1 MLAFAV
7 ADEMLTWFV
16 AGEDSK
22 FYLALRGES
31 YFRLDFFE
39 SDVFLLLIEFIDY
52 LSDTIRITVGRD
64 YAL

>member
-1 MLAFAV
+1 
-7 ADEMLTWFV
+7 MLTWFV

>member
-1 MLAFAV
+1 MEFC
-7 ADEMLTWFV
+7 
-16 AGEDSK
+16 
-22 FYLALRGES
+22 LALRGEL

-39 SDVFLLLIEFIDY
+39 SNVFLLLIEFIDY